1 MSGCPTGLPY
11 SVSAVLRSTGF
22 RRWLLESSEAP
33 IESSLGKTVQR
44 PIFGKPLSNM
54 RHKRRRVRARS

>member
-22 RRWLLESSEAP
+22 RRWLLESSEGP
-33 IESSLGKTVQR
+33 YRK
-44 PIFGKPLSNM
+44 LS
-54 RHKRRRVRARS
+54 RKQFRSQFSISH

>member
-22 RRWLLESSEAP
+22 RRWLLGGSEGCSRKLSRNSSEAEFS
-33 IESSLGKTVQR
+33 IS
-44 PIFGKPLSNM
+44 
-54 RHKRRRVRARS
+54 H